1 MTGVARHSIPQ
12 GPLEPTVR
20 PATQGMPPRQIVEL
34 HQVSKVYGD
43 GTTVVAA
50 LREIDL
56 KVNAGEFVAVM
67 GPSGSG
73 KSSLLALAGGL
84 DSTSHGEIY
93 VRGTPLSALSKA
105 ERARLRR
112 RAVGYVFQDY
122 NLIPTLNA
130 TENVSLPLELDGVKP
145 AKAQRQAKDALR
157 QVGIEDLAGRFI
169 DELSGG
175 QQQRVAIA
183 RAIVGDKALILADE
197 PTGALDSVTGEEIMA
212 VLRRRAD
219 AGAGVVLVTHEARHA
234 GWADRVV
241 FLRDG
246 RVVDQAIAQ
255 NDPHSLLADPV
266 R

>member
-1 MTGVARHSIPQ
+1 M
-12 GPLEPTVR
+12 
-20 PATQGMPPRQIVEL
+20 PARQILEL
-34 HQVSKVYGD
+34 AAVSKVYGD
-43 GTTVVAA
+43 GTTTVAA
-50 LREIDL
+50 LREVDL
-56 KVNAGEFVAVM
+56 MVHAGEFVAVM

-84 DSTSHGEIY
+84 DSATEGEVY
-93 VRGTPLSALSKA
+93 VRGTPLGRISLA
-105 ERARLRR
+105 EKARLRR

-122 NLIPTLNA
+122 NLIPTLTA
-130 TENVSLPLELDGVKP
+130 AENVSLPLELDGAKP

-157 QVGIEDLAGRFI
+157 QVGIEDLAGRFL

-183 RAIVGDKALILADE
+183 RAIVGEKALILADE

-246 RVVDQAIAQ
+246 RVVDQARAET
-255 NDPHSLLADPV
+255 DPHILLTDAGGPA

>member
-1 MTGVARHSIPQ
+1 MSAVNAPH
-12 GPLEPTVR
+12 EPRVR
-20 PATQGMPPRQIVEL
+20 PATHGMPARQILEL
-34 HQVSKVYGD
+34 AAVSKVYGD
-43 GTTVVAA
+43 GTTTVAA
-50 LREIDL
+50 LREVDL
-56 KVNAGEFVAVM
+56 MVHAGEFVAVM

-84 DSTSHGEIY
+84 DSATEGEVY
-93 VRGTPLSALSKA
+93 VRGTPLGRISLA
-105 ERARLRR
+105 EKARLRR

-122 NLIPTLNA
+122 NLIPTLTA
-130 TENVSLPLELDGVKP
+130 AENVSLPLELDGAKP

-157 QVGIEDLAGRFI
+157 QVGIEDLAGRFL

-183 RAIVGDKALILADE
+183 RAIVGEKALILADE

-246 RVVDQAIAQ
+246 RVVDQARAET
-255 NDPHSLLADPV
+255 DPHTLLTDATGPG

>member
-1 MTGVARHSIPQ
+1 VRAVNAP
-12 GPLEPTVR
+12 PEPRVR
-20 PATQGMPPRQIVEL
+20 PVVPGEPPRQIL
-34 HQVSKVYGD
+34 KLSAVSKTYVD
-43 GTTVVAA
+43 GRATVAA
-50 LREIDL
+50 LREVDL
-56 KVNAGEFVAVM
+56 VVHAGEFVAVM

-84 DSTSHGEIY
+84 DTASGGEVY
-93 VRGTPLSALSKA
+93 VRGTPLGWISRA
-105 ERARLRR
+105 EKARLRR

-130 TENVSLPLELDGVKP
+130 AENVALPLELDGVKP
-145 AKAQRQAKDALR
+145 AVAQRQAREALD
-157 QVGIEDLAGRFI
+157 QVGIGDLGQRFL

-183 RAIVGDKALILADE
+183 RAIVGEKALILADE

-219 AGAGVVLVTHEARHA
+219 AGAGVVLVTHEARYA

-246 RVVDQAIAQ
+246 RVVDETRTET
-255 NDPHSLLADPV
+255 DPRSLLAG
-266 R
+266 RGR

>member
-1 MTGVARHSIPQ
+1 MSPSSNSLPLPEHDHPGTHHHSP
-12 GPLEPTVR
+12 
-20 PATQGMPPRQIVEL
+20 GMPRRQIL
-34 HQVSKVYGD
+34 QLRGVSKTYGT
-43 GTTVVAA
+43 GATTVAA
-50 LREIDL
+50 LRDVDL
-56 KVNAGEFVAVM
+56 TVHAGEFVAVM

-84 DSTSHGEIY
+84 DQATAGEVY
-93 VRGTPLSALSKA
+93 VRGTPLGRIGLA
-105 ERARLRR
+105 EKARLRR

-122 NLIPTLNA
+122 NLIPTLTA
-130 TENVSLPLELDGVKP
+130 VENVALPLELDGVTP
-145 AKAQRQAKDALR
+145 SKAQRRGKDALR
-157 QVGIEDLAGRFI
+157 QVGIEDLAGRFL

-183 RAIVGDKALILADE
+183 RAIVGEKSLILADE

-219 AGAGVVLVTHEARHA
+219 SGAGVVLVTHEARHA

-246 RVVDQAIAQ
+246 RVVDEAQADR
-255 NDPHSLLADPV
+255 DPHALLTGSRP
-266 R
+266 

>member
-1 MTGVARHSIPQ
+1 M
-12 GPLEPTVR
+12 
-20 PATQGMPPRQIVEL
+20 PARQILEL
-34 HQVSKVYGD
+34 SSVSKTYGD
-43 GTTVVAA
+43 GSTTVAA
-50 LREIDL
+50 LRSVDL
-56 KVNAGEFVAVM
+56 SVHAGEFVAVM

-84 DSTSHGEIY
+84 DTATGGEIY
-93 VRGTPLSALSKA
+93 VRGTPLSRITLA
-105 ERARLRR
+105 EKARLRR

-130 TENVSLPLELDGVKP
+130 AENVALPLELDGATP
-145 AKAQRQAKDALR
+145 GKAHRQAKDALR

-183 RAIVGDKALILADE
+183 RAIVGEKALILADE

-246 RVVDQAIAQ
+246 RVVDQARAE
-255 NDPHSLLADPV
+255 NDPHSLLADVPGTA